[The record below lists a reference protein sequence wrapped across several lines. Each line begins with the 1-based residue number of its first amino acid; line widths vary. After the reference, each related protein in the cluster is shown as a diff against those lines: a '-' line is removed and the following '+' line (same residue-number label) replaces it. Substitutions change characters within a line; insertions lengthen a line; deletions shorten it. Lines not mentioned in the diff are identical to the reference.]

1 MLDDD
6 DSLSETSGRGGR
18 RRDGSIKSEE
28 MEETC
33 WLDSL
38 TLAVPKFPRK
48 RKT

>member
-1 MLDDD
+1 MSKSPSSFSRPASTMLDDD

-33 WLDSL
+33 
-38 TLAVPKFPRK
+38 
-48 RKT
+48 

>member
-1 MLDDD
+1 MLVDDD
-6 DSLSETSGRGGR
+6 NLSETSGDGGR
-18 RRDGSIKSEE
+18 DGNLKSEE

-48 RKT
+48 RKK